1 MNMSANV
8 PMRAWTCFVI
18 QILIFLG
25 CISAARADTDA
36 KRVLVLISNDA
47 APYQEA
53 LAGFRKFFED
63 TGQIVEIQP
72 QQLHNDP
79 TKAEPLLAQAGEQH
93 VALILTLGT
102 LATQSA
108 LRLAP
113 TIPVVAGLVVNVDDS
128 NKTSNATG
136 VVLELP
142 LEVEIMWLQR
152 LLPTQKNI
160 GLLYN
165 PTQNQLRIDAAAKL
179 LTAQGLIPHRRS
191 VDAPK
196 ALPGALES
204 LTNHADVLWGI
215 ADPVVYTPQTAKS
228 ILLFSFHNRIPLV
241 GLSSAWVKAGALYA
255 LDRNYFDIGAQCAEL
270 AQKIFG
276 GIPAHK
282 LPVERPRK
290 VTYTINLK
298 TARHMK
304 LEIPASLV
312 RGAHEVFD

>member
-1 MNMSANV
+1 MKMPTNI
-8 PMRAWTCFVI
+8 PLRAWACFVV
-18 QILIFLG
+18 QIMIFLG
-25 CISAARADTDA
+25 GIDAARADADA
-36 KRVLVLISNDA
+36 KKVLVLISNDA

-63 TGQIVEIQP
+63 AGQKVEIQP

-79 TKAEPLLAQAGEQH
+79 AKAEPLLAQAREQQ

-102 LATQSA
+102 LATQST

-113 TIPVVAGLVVNVDDS
+113 AMPVVAGLVVSVDDLD
-128 NKTSNATG
+128 NTSNATG

-142 LEVEIMWLQR
+142 LELEIMWLQR

-165 PTQNQLRIDAAAKL
+165 PTQNQSHIDTAAKL
-179 LTAQGLIPHRRS
+179 LTAQGLTPHQRR

-196 ALPGALES
+196 ELPDALES
-204 LTNHADVLWGI
+204 LTNHAGVLWGI
-215 ADPVVYTPQTAKS
+215 ADSVVYTPQTAKS
-228 ILLFSFHNRIPLV
+228 ILLFSFRNRIPLV

-276 GIPAHK
+276 GIPVHK